1 MVLMLCDWILT
12 EFQIKGNKSRYIL
25 QPNSHFIAT
34 QGLQIC
40 QIWRILRQNCS
51 DDSAEVTEGVT
62 STPEIFGNKQ
72 GGTSTP
78 EGKLWSKF
86 TQWPPSGIWAF
97 QVSGPPQLLRVSL
110 TIVYACQD
118 HVLESLK
125 MAFFFVIL
133 DSKYSKMTPKFMKQ
147 KSHWLQ
153 SSIKFA
159 NPVTFFA
166 PYFLSASDWNASY
179 SVYLLLLSLSSSGG
193 LGTSNCFPACGC
205 LWFWNRKMW

>member
-34 QGLQIC
+34 QGSQIR

-78 EGKLWSKF
+78 EGKLRSKF
-86 TQWPPSGIWAF
+86 TQWPPSWIWAF

-147 KSHWLQ
+147 KSHWLH

-159 NPVTFFA
+159 NPGHICLVFINLWPHSFQVCNGVKA
-166 PYFLSASDWNASY
+166 YIISYASCYTSIFDECSHSVLITINAI
-179 SVYLLLLSLSSSGG
+179 
-193 LGTSNCFPACGC
+193 
-205 LWFWNRKMW
+205 K